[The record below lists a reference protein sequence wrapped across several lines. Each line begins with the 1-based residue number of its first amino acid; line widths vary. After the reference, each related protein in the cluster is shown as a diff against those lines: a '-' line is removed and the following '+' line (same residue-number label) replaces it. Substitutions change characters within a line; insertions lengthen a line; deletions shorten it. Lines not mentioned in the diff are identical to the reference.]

1 MTPSERRV
9 IVATLAT
16 LIEERDEARA
26 LVRRLK
32 NDVLQQTP
40 ARFEASKAL
49 MRWERVAFARRAGA
63 QGGVPR

>member
-1 MTPSERRV
+1 MTPAEQR
-9 IVATLAT
+9 ATLALVAR

-32 NDVLQQTP
+32 NDVLQTTP

-49 MRWERVAFARRAGA
+49 RRWTVEALKRRAALEG
-63 QGGVPR
+63 